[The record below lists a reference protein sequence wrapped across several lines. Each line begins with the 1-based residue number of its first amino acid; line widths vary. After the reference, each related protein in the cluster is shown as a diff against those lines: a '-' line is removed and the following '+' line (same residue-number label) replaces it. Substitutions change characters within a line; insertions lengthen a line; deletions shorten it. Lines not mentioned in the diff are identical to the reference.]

1 MNYYQI
7 KDVLTESD
15 ESAVQ
20 DRKYPYVALLNVEE
34 YRQVRDIFGMEI
46 DIEQDFSRTLNT
58 KVVVNYDCLT
68 GSIDI
73 PRMPNRLPVN
83 RHLAFALDGHGIV
96 FIDNDDY
103 TLNILN
109 RIQES
114 RRWRF
119 PSLER
124 FIYDFL
130 EETIAP
136 DLDYLNGLEN
146 ELEKIEERIMNG
158 EIEEYPPR
166 FNTIRSG
173 LLEMH
178 THYMHLMDLA
188 KELEENENEYFSD
201 ENLRFFRLFGERTAR
216 LQDSV
221 TELREYIVQL
231 RDLVSE
237 QLGIRQNHIM
247 TLLTVIT
254 TIFMPLT
261 LIVGWYG
268 MNFVNMPELY
278 SPWGYPV
285 VIIVSVVIVVISL
298 FWFRRKRWL

>member
-1 MNYYQI
+1 MIYYQI

-20 DRKYPYVALLNVEE
+20 DREYPYVALLNVEE
-34 YRQVRDIFGMEI
+34 YRKVRDIFGMEI

-103 TLNILN
+103 TLNVLN

-136 DLDYLNGLEN
+136 DLDYLNNLES

-285 VIIVSVVIVVISL
+285 VIFVSVAIVSVSL
-298 FWFRRKRWL
+298 FWFRRQHWL

>member
-1 MNYYQI
+1 MIYYQI

-20 DRKYPYVALLNVEE
+20 DREYPYVALLNVEE
-34 YRQVRDIFGMEI
+34 YRKVRDIFGMEI

-103 TLNILN
+103 TLNVLN

-136 DLDYLNGLEN
+136 DLDYLNGLES

-285 VIIVSVVIVVISL
+285 VIFVSVAIVSVSL
-298 FWFRRKRWL
+298 FWFRRQHWL

>member
-34 YRQVRDIFGMEI
+34 YRKVRDIFGMEI

-285 VIIVSVVIVVISL
+285 VIVVSVVIVVISL

>member
-20 DRKYPYVALLNVEE
+20 NRKYPYVALLNVEE

-285 VIIVSVVIVVISL
+285 VIVVSVVIVVISL

>member
-1 MNYYQI
+1 M
-7 KDVLTESD
+7 TESD

-285 VIIVSVVIVVISL
+285 VIVVSVVIVVISL

>member
-1 MNYYQI
+1 MIYYQI

-20 DRKYPYVALLNVEE
+20 DREYPYVALLNVEE
-34 YRQVRDIFGMEI
+34 YRKVRDIFGMEI

-83 RHLAFALDGHGIV
+83 RHLAFALDGLGIV

-103 TLNILN
+103 TLNVLN

-136 DLDYLNGLEN
+136 DLDYLNGLES

-285 VIIVSVVIVVISL
+285 VIFVSVAIVSVSL
-298 FWFRRKRWL
+298 FWFRRQHWL

>member
-1 MNYYQI
+1 MKYYQI

-20 DRKYPYVALLNVEE
+20 DREYPYVALLNVEE
-34 YRQVRDIFGMEI
+34 YRKVRDIFGMEI

-103 TLNILN
+103 TLNVLN

-136 DLDYLNGLEN
+136 DLDYLNGLES

-285 VIIVSVVIVVISL
+285 VIFVSVAIVSVSL
-298 FWFRRKRWL
+298 FWFRRQHWL

>member
-1 MNYYQI
+1 MKYYQI

-20 DRKYPYVALLNVEE
+20 DREYPYVALLNVEE
-34 YRQVRDIFGMEI
+34 YRKVRDIFGMEI

-103 TLNILN
+103 TLNVLN

-136 DLDYLNGLEN
+136 DLDYLNNLES

-285 VIIVSVVIVVISL
+285 VIFVSVAIVSVSL
-298 FWFRRKRWL
+298 FWFRRQHWL

>member
-15 ESAVQ
+15 ESAIQ

-34 YRQVRDIFGMEI
+34 YRKVRDIFGMEI

-285 VIIVSVVIVVISL
+285 VIVVSVVIVVISL